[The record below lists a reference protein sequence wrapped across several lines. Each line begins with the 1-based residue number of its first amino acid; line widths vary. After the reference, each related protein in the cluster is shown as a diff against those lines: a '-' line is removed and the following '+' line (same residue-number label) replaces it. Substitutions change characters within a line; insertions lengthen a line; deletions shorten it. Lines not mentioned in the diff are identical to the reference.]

1 MSIPRRPV
9 PLSKNSPEP
18 TSQISL
24 SSSTALTPQSTNLT
38 DAGPHDEAQVTP
50 VQSRGRAGVKP
61 ESPLTSQPKAPQPD
75 DAKPKPL
82 SDFFAADSLSHILSA
97 YTSNSEDSTITAQK
111 TTMAPTQANT
121 STDTDTDDTSKEA
134 ITRETLPGAS
144 FLSLSSD
151 ALGYDYSV
159 LTQYQ
164 SQENEAQQ
172 PHVTSN
178 TLQIPG
184 SAGLPK
190 SPRSVGGGTV
200 DSGNQGNNNIL
211 DTGEAMVGR
220 PVSVMT
226 DLLSTYSSLPSN
238 SPTTPA
244 SLSLVSPATNAP
256 SPPIDDYAGQNAVI
270 MPSSEST
277 NTNVSLPHSDPT
289 SPPHNQSIEP
299 QLWRRRRSVKNDVP
313 LQVPTLILHPTT
325 ASFASST
332 PVSHTW
338 EHGASEARSPASHN
352 SSPIKSVSRMA
363 RSPPNAVPAPN
374 STHRAT
380 ASPKEDSTGDYSSHS
395 YAPLQQS
402 AASSTQI
409 PDPVIDLHTPH
420 IQSSVDI
427 QTSSEKALYFPKQA
441 TSVLK
446 EGSVLS
452 APKLR
457 RVHFDCLHR
466 HERMIRV
473 SNKHYPLTCQTCE
486 KAETDEFARCPWC
499 ALRICVPCS
508 STLKNF
514 RGDVYRLVDALHNNL
529 PDA

>member
-9 PLSKNSPEP
+9 PLSKDGPEP

-24 SSSTALTPQSTNLT
+24 SSSTALTPQSTHLT
-38 DAGPHDEAQVTP
+38 DAGAHNEAQVTP
-50 VQSRGRAGVKP
+50 VQSRGRAGFEP
-61 ESPLTSQPKAPQPD
+61 ESPPTSQPEALQPD

-82 SDFFAADSLSHILSA
+82 SDIFAADSLSHILSA
-97 YTSNSEDSTITAQK
+97 YTSNSEDSTMTAQK
-111 TTMAPTQANT
+111 TTMAPTTQAIT
-121 STDTDTDDTSKEA
+121 STDTDNTPMEA
-134 ITRETLPGAS
+134 IKRKTLPGAS

-172 PHVTSN
+172 AHVTSN

-200 DSGNQGNNNIL
+200 DSGNQENNSTL
-211 DTGEAMVGR
+211 DTGETMVDR

-238 SPTTPA
+238 TPTTPA
-244 SLSLVSPATNAP
+244 SFSLASPATHAP
-256 SPPIDDYAGQNAVI
+256 SPPIDDHTGQNGVT

-299 QLWRRRRSVKNDVP
+299 QLWRRRSVKNDVP

-325 ASFASST
+325 ASFAPNT
-332 PVSHTW
+332 PVSQTR

-352 SSPIKSVSRMA
+352 SSPAKS
-363 RSPPNAVPAPN
+363 
-374 STHRAT
+374 TAT
-380 ASPKEDSTGDYSSHS
+380 PKESSTGDYSSHT

-402 AASSTQI
+402 AASSAQS
-409 PDPVIDLHTPH
+409 PDLVTDLHTPPH
-420 IQSSVDI
+420 IPSSADI
-427 QTSSEKALYFPKQA
+427 QTSSENTLYFPKQA

-446 EGSVLS
+446 EGSVLP

-486 KAETDEFARCPWC
+486 KAETDDFARCPWC

-508 STLKNF
+508 STLKSV
-514 RGDVYRLVDALHNNL
+514 RGDVSRLLDALHNN
-529 PDA
+529 PPEA